1 MSYNGRQL
9 CHSLLFGLDLG
20 ASVLETRRNE
30 WSARRSAWV
39 RCKFQIFPG
48 DPARKG
54 NPASTRQRNLMSLT
68 TLLALSLLFPA
79 QQVKAAP
86 RTAAQ
91 AQSAGG
97 QAAITRLVITVREE
111 GGATFSGL
119 ATVTLQHLDGP
130 VLSTGTSMGGQTIFD
145 GLGPGEYTIIVS
157 APGYLAATERI
168 SLTHGSD
175 NEQAFIAL
183 TKDAGSSTVS
193 APQGPPA
200 LSPKLQ
206 KELNKAAEALQ
217 SNKLEEAQKHLDAA
231 YRLAPGNPE
240 VNYVR
245 GLLADRKGDLA
256 AAQVSW
262 EKTLALDP
270 KHGLT
275 LQALATIMAR
285 KRDYASA
292 QGYLERALHLD
303 SNSWRAHELLSIVC
317 FRQANFVEALTH
329 AERSLELG
337 KNAAN
342 GARLPMA
349 ESLIAMNQAAP
360 AREVLQAFLDANPP
374 QAQAAIAIKLLQRLS
389 IPALPSAASGETS
402 AVVAMEAAGFPEL
415 PFLKP
420 QLPKWLPA
428 NVDEFE
434 PPVEPGITCP
444 LREVLEGAADHVR
457 EFMKSVDRITATE
470 VLNHQVVN
478 DWGFAMREEKRSFN
492 YLVSISEMRPGY
504 LSVEEYRDGTRDL
517 SVFPDS
523 IATTGLPAA
532 VLVFH
537 PYYRDDYEI
546 RCEGLGKWKG
556 SRAWQIHF
564 AQKTGKPSRL
574 RGHRG
579 EVAGSL
585 TPIALKGRAW
595 IEETTNQIVRIETD
609 LQAPMPEIKLLAE
622 HMDIEF
628 GPVTFHSQKENMWL
642 PASADVYF
650 DLRGRHIRRK
660 NTFTNYLL
668 FSVNEKQ
675 SISAPKETKGTEDT
689 QPHATAPARPER
701 N

>member
-1 MSYNGRQL
+1 
-9 CHSLLFGLDLG
+9 
-20 ASVLETRRNE
+20 VLETRGNE

-39 RCKFQIFPG
+39 RDKLEIVPG
-48 DPARKG
+48 DRARKR
-54 NPASTRQRNLMSLT
+54 NSVSTRQRNLMSLS
-68 TLLALSLLFPA
+68 TLLVLSLLFPA
-79 QQVKAAP
+79 QQVKAAQ
-86 RTAAQ
+86 RTSGQ
-91 AQSAGG
+91 AQSAGA
-97 QAAITRLVITVREE
+97 QAALTRLIVTVREE

-119 ATVTLQHLDGP
+119 ATITLQHLDGP
-130 VLSTGTSMGGQTIFD
+130 VLSTGTTMGGQTIFD
-145 GLGPGEYTIIVS
+145 SLGPGEYTIVVS
-157 APGYLAATERI
+157 APGYLTATEQIR
-168 SLTHGSD
+168 LTHGSD
-175 NEQAFIAL
+175 SEQAFIAL
-183 TKDAGSSTVS
+183 KKDAGSSAVS
-193 APQGPPA
+193 APHGPPA

-206 KELNKAAEALQ
+206 KELGKAAEALQ
-217 SNKLEEAQKHLDAA
+217 SNNLEEAQKHVDSA

-240 VNYVR
+240 VNYIR
-245 GLLADRKGDLA
+245 GLLEDRKGNLA
-256 AAQVSW
+256 AAQASW

-285 KRDYASA
+285 KGDYISA
-292 QGYLERALHLD
+292 QGYLERALQVE
-303 SNSWRAHELLSIVC
+303 SNSWHAHELLSIVC
-317 FRQANFVEALTH
+317 FRQANFAEAVSH

-349 ESLIAMNQAAP
+349 ESLIALNQTAS
-360 AREVLQAFLDANPP
+360 AREVLQAFLGANPP
-374 QAQAAIAIKLLQRLS
+374 QAQAAIANKLLQKLS
-389 IPALPSAASGETS
+389 VWASPPTAATETNPR
-402 AVVAMEAAGFPEL
+402 ATTRTADLPEL
-415 PFLKP
+415 PLLRP

-434 PPVEPGITCP
+434 PPVEAGIPCP
-444 LREVLEGAADHVR
+444 LREVLDGAADHVR

-470 VLNHQVVN
+470 ALDHQVVN
-478 DWGFAMREEKRSFN
+478 DWGFAIHEEKRSFN
-492 YLVSISEMRPGY
+492 YLVSISEVRPGY

-537 PYYRDDYEI
+537 PYYRDDYEM

-595 IEETTNQIVRIETD
+595 IEETTNQVVRIETD

-628 GPVTFHSQKENMWL
+628 GPVIFHSQKENMWL

-675 SISAPKETKGTEDT
+675 SIAAPKETKETENT
-689 QPHATAPARPER
+689 EPHAAASARPER

>member
-1 MSYNGRQL
+1 MS
-9 CHSLLFGLDLG
+9 
-20 ASVLETRRNE
+20 TRR
-30 WSARRSAWV
+30 
-39 RCKFQIFPG
+39 Q
-48 DPARKG
+48 
-54 NPASTRQRNLMSLT
+54 NLMSLC
-68 TLLALSLLFPA
+68 TLVVFSLLFPA
-79 QQVKAAP
+79 QRVKAAP
-86 RTAAQ
+86 RASAQ

-97 QAAITRLVITVREE
+97 QAAVTRLIITVREE

-119 ATVTLQHLDGP
+119 ATITLQHLDSP
-130 VLSTGTSMGGQTIFD
+130 VLSTGTTMGGQTIFD

-157 APGYLAATERI
+157 APGYLTATERI
-168 SLTHGSD
+168 NLTHGS
-175 NEQAFIAL
+175 ESERAFISL
-183 TKDAGSSTVS
+183 KRDAGSSTVS

-206 KELNKAAEALQ
+206 KELSKAAEALQ
-217 SNKLEEAQKHLDAA
+217 SNKLEEAQRHLDAA

-256 AAQVSW
+256 AAQSSW
-262 EKTLALDP
+262 ERTLSLDP

-285 KRDYASA
+285 KGDFVSA
-292 QGYLERALHLD
+292 QGYLERALQVEP
-303 SNSWRAHELLSIVC
+303 NSWRAHELLSIVL
-317 FRQANFVEALTH
+317 FRQANFAEAVNQ

-349 ESLIAMNQAAP
+349 ESLIALNQTAP

-374 QAQAAIAIKLLQRLS
+374 QAQAAIANRLLQKLS
-389 IPALPSAASGETS
+389 VPASPPPASPGANPTS
-402 AVVAMEAAGFPEL
+402 ATETANLPEL
-415 PFLKP
+415 PLLKP

-434 PPVEPGITCP
+434 PPVEPSVACP
-444 LREVLEGAADHVR
+444 LREVLDGAADHVR

-478 DWGFAMREEKRSFN
+478 DWGFAIHEEKRSFN
-492 YLVSISEMRPGY
+492 YLVSISEVRPGY

-523 IATTGLPAA
+523 IATNGLPAA

-537 PYYRDDYEI
+537 PYYRDDYEM
-546 RCEGLGKWKG
+546 RCEGLGRWRG
-556 SRAWQIHF
+556 RRAWQIHF
-564 AQKTGKPSRL
+564 SQLPGKPSRL

-579 EVAGSL
+579 SVGGPL
-585 TPIALKGRAW
+585 TLIALKGRAW
-595 IEETTNQIVRIETD
+595 IEETTNQVVRIETD

-628 GPVTFHSQKENMWL
+628 GPVTFHKQKDNMWL

-650 DLRGRHIRRK
+650 DLRGRHIRRR

-675 SISAPKETKGTEDT
+675 SISAPKQTKGTEDAE
-689 QPHATAPARPER
+689 PHAMTPARPER